1 VTGGGGNVRLGQHL
15 VLADDK
21 TPLCNL
27 WLTLLR
33 GVGLPIEAHGDSTG
47 VIGKLVV

>member
-1 VTGGGGNVRLGQHL
+1 MVAGLALGQHI
-15 VLADDK
+15 VLPKD

-33 GVGLPIEAHGDSTG
+33 GVGAKADSHGDSTG
-47 VIGKLVV
+47 VLSGLARA